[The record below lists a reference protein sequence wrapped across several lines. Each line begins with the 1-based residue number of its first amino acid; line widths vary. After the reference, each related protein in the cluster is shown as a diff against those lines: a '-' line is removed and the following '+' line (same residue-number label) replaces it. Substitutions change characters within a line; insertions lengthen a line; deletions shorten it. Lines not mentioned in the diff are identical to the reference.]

1 MMSEKREDVVEE
13 RVYNVPLRRI
23 LIAPVKKRT
32 PRAVRILRAFVMK
45 HMKSESLVI
54 SNEVNAALWKK
65 GIEGAPHHLR
75 IRAAKGR
82 DNTVTV
88 YLAKEE

>member
-1 MMSEKREDVVEE
+1 MSEKREDIVEE
-13 RVYNVPLRRI
+13 RVYNVPLGRV
-23 LIAPVKKRT
+23 LISPVKKRT
-32 PRAVRILRAFVMK
+32 PKAMRLLRAFVMR
-45 HMKSESLVI
+45 HMKPESILISE
-54 SNEVNAALWKK
+54 EVNAVLWKR
-65 GIEGAPHHLR
+65 GIEGAPHHIR

>member
-1 MMSEKREDVVEE
+1 MSERKDVVEE
-13 RVYNVPLRRI
+13 RVYNVPLGRV

-32 PRAVRILRAFVMK
+32 PRAVRILRSFVMK
-45 HMKSESLVI
+45 HMKPESLVI
-54 SNEVNAALWKK
+54 SDEVNAVLWKE

>member
-1 MMSEKREDVVEE
+1 
-13 RVYNVPLRRI
+13 
-23 LIAPVKKRT
+23 
-32 PRAVRILRAFVMK
+32 
-45 HMKSESLVI
+45 
-54 SNEVNAALWKK
+54 VNAALWKK

>member
-1 MMSEKREDVVEE
+1 MSEKREDIVEE
-13 RVYNVPLRRI
+13 RVYNVPLGRV
-23 LIAPVKKRT
+23 LICPVKKRT
-32 PRAVRILRAFVMK
+32 PRAMRVLKAFITK
-45 HMKSESLVI
+45 HMKPESLVI
-54 SNEVNAALWKK
+54 SDEVNAALWKR